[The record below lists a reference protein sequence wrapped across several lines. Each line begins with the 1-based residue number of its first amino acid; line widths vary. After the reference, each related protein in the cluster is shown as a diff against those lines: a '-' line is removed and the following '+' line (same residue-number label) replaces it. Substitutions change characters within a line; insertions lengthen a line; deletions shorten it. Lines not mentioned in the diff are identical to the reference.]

1 MILKTEGVSAILIL
15 IISIDQGGALMK
27 SIALI
32 FAGGTGTRLSS
43 ASVPKQFLVISSK
56 PVIIH
61 TLEYFQINERIDS
74 ICVVCLKEKIDCLN
88 DLIARYGISKVNI
101 VVPGGASGQ
110 ESIFNGLKAIYESES
125 RPDETV
131 VLIHDGVRPLIN
143 QATIDECIRTA
154 EAYGNAITVSGAI
167 ETIMT
172 TDDKKNIAD
181 VIDRKTVKLVRAP
194 QCFLLKD
201 IFDAHLM
208 AHRDNYTEAIDS
220 ATLMH
225 HYGHTLHTVEGPS
238 ENIKITTASDYYM
251 ARAIMEARENSQVG
265 AL

>member
-1 MILKTEGVSAILIL
+1 
-15 IISIDQGGALMK
+15 MK
-27 SIALI
+27 NVALI
-32 FAGGTGTRLSS
+32 FAGGTGSRLSS

-61 TLEYFQINERIDS
+61 TLEYFQINDHIDS
-74 ICVVCLKEKIDCLN
+74 ICVVCLKDKIDYLN
-88 DLIARYGISKVNI
+88 ELLLRYGISKVNL

-110 ESIFNGLKAIYESES
+110 ESIFNGLSALYQDDPSPEQ
-125 RPDETV
+125 TT

-143 QATIDECIRTA
+143 QDTIDRCIKCV
-154 EAYGNAITVSGAI
+154 ENYGNAITVSGAI

-172 TDDKKNIAD
+172 TDDAQNIAQ

-194 QCFLLKD
+194 QCFILKD
-201 IFDAHLM
+201 IYEAHLA
-208 AHRDNYTEAIDS
+208 AHRDKYTDAIDS
-220 ATLMH
+220 ATLMR
-225 HYGHTLHTVEGPS
+225 HYGYTLHTVEGPS

>member
-1 MILKTEGVSAILIL
+1 
-15 IISIDQGGALMK
+15 MK
-27 SIALI
+27 NVALI
-32 FAGGTGTRLSS
+32 FAGGTGSRLSS

-61 TLEYFQINERIDS
+61 TLEYFQTNDRINS
-74 ICVVCLKEKIDCLN
+74 ICVVCLKDKIDYLN
-88 DLIARYGISKVNI
+88 ELVQRYGISKVNI

-110 ESIFNGLKAIYESES
+110 ESIFNGLRAIYETEPAPN
-125 RPDETV
+125 RTI

-143 QATIDECIRTA
+143 QDTIDRCIKTV
-154 EAYGNAITVSGAI
+154 ENFGNAITVSGSI

-172 TDDKKNIAD
+172 TDDEQNIAQ

-194 QCFLLKD
+194 QCFILNE
-201 IFDAHLM
+201 IYEAHLK
-208 AHRDNYTEAIDS
+208 AHQDQYTDAIDS
-220 ATLMH
+220 ATLMR
-225 HYGHTLHTVEGPS
+225 HYGHILHTVEGPN